1 MKTLKE
7 IKSDF
12 NADVKKFPEPMS
24 NMEQVCSYYFSA
36 GYQKGYSDRMDEEI
50 AELKKQKAK

>member
-12 NADVKKFPEPMS
+12 NDDVKKFPEPMS
-24 NMEQVCSYYFSA
+24 NMEQVLKYYFAS
-36 GYQKGYSDRMDEEI
+36 GYQKGYADRMDEEI
-50 AELKKQKAK
+50 NELKKQQAK